1 MKSTS
6 DIYIKLISGE
16 LFHDLNFVKIN
27 KHFLI

>member
-16 LFHDLNFVKIN
+16 LFNDLNFVKIN
-27 KHFLI
+27 KHF